1 MLSVMSAPITH
12 LLPLQAAHYPAVA
25 AIYAE
30 GIATGQATL
39 NTEVPGW
46 EAWDAAHLL
55 HSRWVA
61 EGEAGTMDGWAALTP
76 VSGRC
81 VYSGV
86 AEVSVYVAAT
96 SRGRGIGRQL
106 LRQLI
111 LDSEENGIW
120 TLQAGIIRE
129 NTPSLLLHEQV
140 GFRLVGTREKLGQ
153 LHGQWRDVCLLERR
167 SAVVGV

>member
-1 MLSVMSAPITH
+1 MPET
-12 LLPLQAAHYPAVA
+12 LLLTPLTATHYPAVA

-39 NTEVPGW
+39 NTEVPAW
-46 EAWDAAHLL
+46 EAWDAAHLP
-55 HSRWVA
+55 HSRLVA
-61 EGEAGTMDGWAALTP
+61 LTPTDEIAGWAALTP

-86 AEVSVYVAAT
+86 AEVSVYVGAKY
-96 SRGRGIGRQL
+96 RGQGVGLLL
-106 LRQLI
+106 LRELVQQ
-111 LDSEENGIW
+111 SEQQGIW

-129 NTPSLLLHEQV
+129 NTPSLRLHEQA

-167 SAVVGV
+167 SAVIY